1 MRVLIS
7 NDDGIDA
14 PGLALLERAARLL
27 TDDVWVVAPD
37 GNRSGYGHG
46 ITLRRSF
53 EVTQRAPR
61 RYACSGTPADCVIA
75 GVSWLFRGERQPDL
89 VLSGI
94 NEGRNVAED
103 VAYSGTMAVAR
114 EAALCGIPAVAFSR
128 PRDSSGDEDGERW
141 LAERLQGFWLA
152 REEWSRDGHWLN
164 VNLPRRLPA
173 SLRAARRGSD
183 KVATQV
189 IIHAERGRE
198 HALIEPLALRR
209 YLAGDGDEN
218 ALIDA
223 GFATVTCLN
232 WHGHSTVPAG
242 VLHEDGA
249 LEQIR

>member
-14 PGLALLERAARLL
+14 PGLALLERAALLL

-53 EVTQRAPR
+53 EVTQRGPR

-75 GVSWLFRGERQPDL
+75 GVSWLFRNDRQPDL

-141 LAERLQGFWLA
+141 LADRLHGFWLA
-152 REEWSRDGHWLN
+152 REQWSRDGHWLN

-173 SLRAARRGSD
+173 ALRAARRGSD

-189 IIHAERGRE
+189 IIHSERERE

-232 WHGHSTVPAG
+232 WHGHSPVPAEI
-242 VLHEDGA
+242 LHESST